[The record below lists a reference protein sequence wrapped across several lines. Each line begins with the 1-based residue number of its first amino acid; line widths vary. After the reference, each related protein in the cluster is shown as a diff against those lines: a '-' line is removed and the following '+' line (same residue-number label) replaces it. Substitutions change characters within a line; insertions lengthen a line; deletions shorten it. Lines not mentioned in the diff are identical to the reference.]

1 MTIDTLDSVERAAK
15 TSPAEAFEVMAARIR
30 HNAESPFGGAIV
42 IVPPVNGGDT
52 IDILTLDS
60 TITPG
65 DFYAM
70 LMSRLQGIIS
80 ELDARSR
87 QQTQRGW

>member
-1 MTIDTLDSVERAAK
+1 MDSVEREK
-15 TSPAEAFEVMAARIR
+15 KVHPADAFETMALTIR
-30 HNAESPFGGAIV
+30 HNEGGSFGGAIV
-42 IVPPVNGGDT
+42 IVPPDGGGVP
-52 IDILTLDS
+52 IEILTLDR

-80 ELDARSR
+80 ELDVRSR
-87 QQTQRGW
+87 QQQNYPYGR